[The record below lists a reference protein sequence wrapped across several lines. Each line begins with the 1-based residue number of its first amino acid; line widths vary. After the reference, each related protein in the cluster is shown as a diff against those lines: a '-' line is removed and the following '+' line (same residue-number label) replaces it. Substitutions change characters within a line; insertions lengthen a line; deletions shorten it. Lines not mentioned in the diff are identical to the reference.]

1 VEKLSELQ
9 FRQNRLSGDANCC
22 SDHNFRL
29 TARCYLPSSQQGSE
43 VVLME
48 LPHWLMAGGAL
59 LLVVGFI
66 GSVLQKNVQ
75 LTSDQDGREDNQTT
89 EAQTPAN
96 PTSEAAA
103 S

>member
-1 VEKLSELQ
+1 
-9 FRQNRLSGDANCC
+9 
-22 SDHNFRL
+22 
-29 TARCYLPSSQQGSE
+29 
-43 VVLME
+43 ME

-75 LTSDQDGREDNQTT
+75 PTSDQDGREDNQSA
-89 EAQTPAN
+89 EAQTPVN

-103 S
+103 